1 MEEIKVFIV
10 DDEERQRHSIVR
22 HVDWQRYGMRVTGEW
37 EDAANALAGAA
48 AAPPDLLIT
57 DIRLIGTDGLELS
70 ARMKEWNPQLS
81 IIMVTGYEEFQYAK
95 TAVDIGV
102 EAFLVKPILFAELG
116 DILER
121 IREAKQAEL
130 NERREA
136 VRLQEQLAAFR
147 PIAEQQWLQEVLHGL
162 IVGEEAIRAQA
173 QAFGLFSAEGP
184 RRVLSLLVSADRT
197 SPLAR
202 DDQVRQAKERLE
214 EAAEAVCGAL
224 LEARLTSERGHI
236 VLILHGGTSADF
248 EAETERCLALLIV
261 EIGRLP
267 TGRAHIGVGPAVERL
282 HLLAE
287 SFRLAQRA
295 VNQSLLGGDELAYS
309 WRLLPQPEAGSAKS
323 VEELTADFFEMAGA
337 GDAPGSLSLLGEL
350 LGRMAD
356 GLHPERLELWGR
368 PVRPERPNRVERPE
382 LQSLCMHLISGT
394 YRAAA
399 EVGDVGRSFG
409 AEQKLWEQ
417 TLACRVE
424 AELLQET
431 VHILKGLIDFVAE
444 RKKTHTQAVV
454 QRALEYM
461 NTCYADNLSLR
472 SVAEW
477 VFLSPSYLGALFRAE
492 LGISFTDQLIL
503 IRIGKAKELLR
514 EPQLK
519 LYEVAERVG
528 YQNIGYF
535 TNVFKRITGATPK
548 EYRHIHGY
556 LQPD

>member
-1 MEEIKVFIV
+1 MEIKVFIV

-22 HVDWQRYGMRVTGEW
+22 HVDWGRYGMRVTGEW
-37 EDAANALAGAA
+37 EDAASALTGAA

-57 DIRLIGTDGLELS
+57 DIRLIGTDGLALS
-70 ARMKEWNPQLS
+70 ARMKELNPQLS

-95 TAVDIGV
+95 TAVDLGV
-102 EAFLVKPILFAELG
+102 EAFLVKPISFTELG
-116 DILER
+116 DVLAR

-162 IVGEEAIRAQA
+162 IVGEEAIRAQG
-173 QAFGLFSAEGP
+173 QAFGRFSAAGP

-197 SPLAR
+197 SPLAK
-202 DDQVRQAKERLE
+202 DDQVRQAKAHLE

-236 VLILHGGTSADF
+236 VLILHGGASADF
-248 EAETERCLALLIV
+248 EAETERCLARLIV

-267 TGRAHIGVGPAVERL
+267 AGCAHIGVGPAVERL

-295 VNQSLLGGDELAYS
+295 VNQSLLGGEERAYS
-309 WRLLPQPEAGSAKS
+309 WRLLPQPEAGPAKS
-323 VEELTADFFEMAGA
+323 AEELTADFFEMAGA

-350 LGRMAD
+350 LGRVAD
-356 GLHPERLELWGR
+356 ALRS
-368 PVRPERPNRVERPE
+368 E

-417 TLACRVE
+417 ALACRAE

-461 NTCYADNLSLR
+461 NTYYADNLSLR

-492 LGISFTDQLIL
+492 LGVSFTDQLIL
-503 IRIGKAKELLR
+503 IRIAKAKELLR

-535 TNVFKRITGATPK
+535 TNVFKRITGSTPK
-548 EYRHIHGY
+548 EYRDIHGY
-556 LQPD
+556 L